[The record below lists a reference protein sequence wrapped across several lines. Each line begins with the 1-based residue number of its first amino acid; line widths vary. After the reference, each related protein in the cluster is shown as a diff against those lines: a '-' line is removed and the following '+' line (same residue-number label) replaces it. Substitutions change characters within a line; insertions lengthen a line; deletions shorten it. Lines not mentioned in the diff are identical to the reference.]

1 MLNSPHP
8 VVTVG
13 AFLTLH
19 YRLTDQDGRD
29 IVTTFGATPATL
41 QIGAGQLSP
50 ALESQLLGLPEGVQ
64 RTFQLTAGEAFGPHN
79 PDLVQTVSMTTLR
92 EHSVED
98 ASYAVG
104 DVVDF
109 SAPGGGRFAG
119 TLLALSDE
127 EAVFDFNHPLA
138 GRAVTFEVNIIGIL

>member
-8 VVTVG
+8 VVTAG

-19 YRLTDQDGRD
+19 YRLTDQDGHD

-41 QIGAGQLSP
+41 QLGAGQLSP
-50 ALESQLLGLPEGVQ
+50 SLESWLMGLPEGAM
-64 RTFQLTAGEAFGPHN
+64 RTFELSEGEAFGPHN
-79 PDLVQTVSMTTLR
+79 PDLVQAVSMATLR
-92 EHSVED
+92 QHSVED

-119 TLLALSDE
+119 TLLALE
-127 EAVFDFNHPLA
+127 NEAAVFDFNHPLA
-138 GRAVTFEVNIIGIL
+138 GRAVTFEVSIISIL

>member
-50 ALESQLLGLPEGVQ
+50 ALESHLLGLPEGVRQ
-64 RTFQLTAGEAFGPHN
+64 TFELAAGEAFGPHN
-79 PDLVQTVSMTTLR
+79 PDLVQTVSMATLR
-92 EHSVED
+92 EHSIED
-98 ASYAVG
+98 ASRRIR
-104 DVVDF
+104 DCDDW
-109 SAPGGGRFAG
+109 SSRSP
-119 TLLALSDE
+119 
-127 EAVFDFNHPLA
+127 
-138 GRAVTFEVNIIGIL
+138 